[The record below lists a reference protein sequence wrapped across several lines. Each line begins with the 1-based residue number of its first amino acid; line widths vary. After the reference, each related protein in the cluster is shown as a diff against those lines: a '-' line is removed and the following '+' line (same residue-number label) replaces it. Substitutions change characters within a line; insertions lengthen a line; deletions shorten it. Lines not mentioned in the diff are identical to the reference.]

1 MPISATVSRRPTRP
15 DHSLNSKVILPGDA
29 RFDDARRAWNLAVD
43 QRTITFVMTLAGLQL
58 GRVISRFVP
67 IRIRCDL
74 LVGVALVIEA
84 VVFGL
89 WALFV
94 SPGRHRA
101 GGMGW
106 LARIRLPGSTWAL
119 IRRSRW

>member
-1 MPISATVSRRPTRP
+1 MIAGTGLGLLGLSPLVPAA
-15 DHSLNSKVILPGDA
+15 LFG
-29 RFDDARRAWNLAVD
+29 
-43 QRTITFVMTLAGLQL
+43 TITFVMTLAGLQL

-119 IRRSRW
+119 IRRSRR